1 MIAPALFLYLD
12 LGTFGGFL
20 AQFAINQLS
29 GKVVIGAG
37 AANEQHVWMAPA
49 KQDIFEMI
57 CAFVRS
63 SHVSGLFARF

>member
-37 AANEQHVWMAPA
+37 AANGN
-49 KQDIFEMI
+49 K
-57 CAFVRS
+57 VRLADLGATCS
-63 SHVSGLFARF
+63 ESPVS